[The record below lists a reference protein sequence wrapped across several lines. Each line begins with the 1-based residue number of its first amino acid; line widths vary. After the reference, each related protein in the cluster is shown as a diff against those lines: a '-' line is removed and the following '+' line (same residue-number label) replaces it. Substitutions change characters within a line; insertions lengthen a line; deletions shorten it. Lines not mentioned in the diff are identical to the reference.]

1 MDQQPM
7 ILEDRKGTDGMAQPG
22 PELPEGC
29 GLQCLHCWKG
39 SVLSTPSLPGLQ
51 APAWLC
57 SE

>member
-1 MDQQPM
+1 M